1 MPHSGYFSPLNM
13 KYKKVSKYFIGF
25 FYDFYVMI
33 LGNERTQI
41 YFEIEKEEE
50 NISCGSL
57 DKRCSP

>member
-1 MPHSGYFSPLNM
+1 
-13 KYKKVSKYFIGF
+13 
-25 FYDFYVMI
+25 MI